1 MRPTCLFCGS
11 LATLASNC
19 PHCGEHVY
27 DRDDPSDRVLVE
39 SAEGLARQSAIRGD
53 LLMQVWFGLLV
64 GSTAVVGPAVLVMPP
79 VLAVTAAVVA
89 RAVYRSKRRA
99 PRALA

>member
-27 DRDDPSDRVLVE
+27 DRDEPSDRILVE
-39 SAEGLARQSAIRGD
+39 SAESLARQSAIRGD
-53 LLMQVWFGLLV
+53 RLMQVWFGVLV
-64 GSTAVVGPAVLVMPP
+64 GSTAVFGPAVLLMPP
-79 VLAVTAAVVA
+79 VLAVTAAIAA
-89 RAVYRSKRRA
+89 RAVYVRRRRA
-99 PRALA
+99 PSVLA